1 MASPIASQKFRRALP
16 VLTFVIGCFIAWFT
30 WDVLSESRGKELRST
45 LQYESGVLTT
55 IIENDINK
63 RVSDIQRIVS
73 RWKITGG
80 TPQREFEADVSNYLD
95 DRPGFQAI
103 EWVDGDFIVRWVVP
117 LAGNEKAVNLDLGFE
132 ERRRKS
138 LNDAKDLKTVSVTKP
153 INLVQ
158 GGKGILIYFPIYTG
172 GEFDGFIL
180 AVFKTQEWLS
190 SLVDSSFNAS
200 DFDISVLMAGD
211 TIYQSD
217 NYVGDA
223 NGKWVGNSV
232 IDVSGNELVVSLRP
246 KTQFFVHD
254 GPYINP
260 SIVGIIIT
268 FSLILSFLLFYLL
281 KASLVSRQVQHANI
295 VLEQESRERK
305 KAEEIANDANEAKSK
320 FLAAMSHEIRT
331 PLNAV
336 LGVLQLIDKPEL
348 PEDVR
353 SKLKIAKQSGYFL
366 MTLINQV
373 LDFARIEAG
382 AAEAHD
388 EEFVISNLIDE
399 LYEMFLPQADK
410 KGLNFDYKIIG
421 DGDQIAFGDYSHIRQ
436 ILFNLIGNAIKFTEE
451 GSLKILVSIQEQSND
466 ILELNFEVSDTGYGI
481 TEKEQL
487 EIFDEFNQS
496 EAGRKSGLGTGLG
509 LSISK
514 QLAEL
519 MDGKLTVESAI
530 GRGTTFALNVDVQK
544 ITKSEVTGEQPAEDI
559 EILPMKILIAED
571 NSVNQMII
579 CEMLEQDGHTVVVA
593 SHGLEAVD
601 AIRNAGPVMF
611 DLVLMDIQ
619 MPVMDGMDATRAI
632 RSVYPYPNV
641 LPIIA
646 LTANAFKSQVERYLS
661 VGMQDTLTKPVIR
674 ADLREAIL
682 KIQKMSGKDP
692 FLANSLLSD
701 IDPNDEYLDIV
712 TLAPLTE
719 LLPREQFNLL
729 VDSVMLTLSRTL
741 PEIMR
746 PDVSDERITS
756 IAHEIR
762 GMTANVGLSKLSKL
776 ASKIERLAIDGNDS
790 LSDRMQIGKVS
801 DESLNQ
807 LELFLEKRKIENLE

>member
-1 MASPIASQKFRRALP
+1 MASPVASQKFRRVLP
-16 VLTFVIGCFIAWFT
+16 ILTFVIGCFVAWFT
-30 WDVLSESRGKELRST
+30 WELLSESREKELRST
-45 LQYESGVLTT
+45 LQYESGVLST

-73 RWKITGG
+73 RWKVTGG

-103 EWVDGDFIVRWVVP
+103 EWVDDDFIVRWVVP

-132 ERRRKS
+132 KRRRKS
-138 LNDAKDLKTVSVTKP
+138 LNDAKDLKTISITKP

-158 GGKGILIYFPIYTG
+158 GGKGILIYFPIYRG

-180 AVFKTQEWLS
+180 AVFKTQEWLA

-200 DFDISVLMAGD
+200 DFDVSVLMTGD

-217 NYVGDA
+217 NYVGDVA
-223 NGKWVGNSV
+223 GEWVGNSA
-232 IDVSGNELVVSLRP
+232 IDVSGNELIVSLHP
-246 KTQFFVHD
+246 KAHFFIHD

-268 FSLILSFLLFYLL
+268 FSVILSLLLFYLL
-281 KASLVSRQVQHANI
+281 KASSVSREVQHANL
-295 VLEQESRERK
+295 VLEQESRDRK
-305 KAEEIANDANEAKSK
+305 KAEEHANDANEAKSK

-353 SKLKIAKQSGYFL
+353 SKLKIAKQSGFFL
-366 MTLINQV
+366 MTLVNQV
-373 LDFARIEAG
+373 LDFARIESG
-382 AAEAHD
+382 AAEKHD

-421 DGDQIAFGDYSHIRQ
+421 DGDQNALGDYSHIRQ

-481 TEKEQL
+481 SEKEQL

-496 EAGRKSGLGTGLG
+496 EAGRRSGMGTGLG

-514 QLAEL
+514 QLADL
-519 MDGKLTVESAI
+519 MGGKLTVESAI
-530 GRGTTFALNVDVQK
+530 GRGTTFAFNVDVQK
-544 ITKSEVTGEQPAEDI
+544 VEKSAVANMQPAEDI
-559 EILPMKILIAED
+559 EILPMKILVAED

-579 CEMLEQDGHTVVVA
+579 SEMLEQDGHTVVVA

-611 DLVLMDIQ
+611 ELVLMDIQ
-619 MPVMDGMDATRAI
+619 MPIMDGMDATRAI
-632 RSVYPYPNV
+632 RGLCPDPHA
-641 LPIIA
+641 LPIVA
-646 LTANAFKSQVERYLS
+646 LTANAFKSQVEQYLS

-674 ADLREAIL
+674 ADLQEMIL
-682 KIQKMSGKDP
+682 KIQKMNRKDP
-692 FLANSLLSD
+692 FLAKDLVSD
-701 IDPNDEYLDIV
+701 KEPHEEHLDIM

-729 VDSVMLTLSRTL
+729 VDSVMLTLSRAL

-746 PDVSDERITS
+746 SDVSDERIIS
-756 IAHEIR
+756 IAHEIK
-762 GMTANVGLSKLSKL
+762 GMSANVGLSKLSNL
-776 ASKIERLAIDGNDS
+776 ASKIERLTIDGDDS

-807 LELFLEKRKIENLE
+807 LELFLEKRKIKNME